1 MYTKLFK
8 LFFKENF
15 TLKRLMGFNLKK
27 SKTKTILMS
36 LVLVYVVV
44 VFLGS
49 FGYLFFDLGKALH
62 EINQTQI
69 LLSFIIIYAIGLS
82 IMIVLFRAS
91 GYLFYYKDYDI
102 LSPLPVHSRTILFAK
117 ASVLLVILY
126 ISMFVMT
133 LPIVFSYFYWMGF
146 DILSLIMFIIAFLAV
161 PLVPVIVMSFISLM
175 IATLTA
181 KFRRGKILTIVLVFV
196 VFIGI
201 FMLSFSINETDVNP
215 FTGQINLF
223 AGISKAY
230 PPFEW
235 FINSVSN
242 HSFVDLA
249 LLVGSHVLL
258 FGLFSYFIQGLVNRT
273 NQRGIRS
280 NVRKNN
286 KALKY
291 QEKTLLVTLVQKEFK
306 KILSS
311 IGYAVNAGFGP
322 VILTVLAVA
331 SLFYRTQIESYL
343 SQMVGAGVSSE
354 VLILGLI
361 AFCVSMTYTPSISLS
376 LEGKNFWIIK
386 SLPIKAET
394 IIYSK
399 IVFNLLLIV
408 PVGILSILLFGISI
422 GYSIVAQ
429 LILIGLVFVFAVLIS
444 VFDAIVNLY
453 FPKFDFVNE
462 MEVVKQSLGA
472 IIGIFGGFTLIAI
485 NGLIYYLLSSSL
497 SFNWIALILIGVNLV
512 LASPLVYFINQK
524 AGKIFTKLS
533 A

>member
-1 MYTKLFK
+1 MYSKLFR

-15 TLKRLMGFNLKK
+15 TLKRLLGFNLKQSK
-27 SKTKTILMS
+27 SKTILMS

-49 FGYLFFDLGKALH
+49 FGYLFFDLGKALNG
-62 EINQTQI
+62 IGQVQI
-69 LLSFIIIYAIGLS
+69 MLSFIIIYGIGLS

-102 LSPLPVHSRTILFAK
+102 LSPLPIHPRTILLAK
-117 ASVLLVILY
+117 ISVMMIILY
-126 ISMFVMT
+126 VSAFVLT
-133 LPIVFSYFYWMGF
+133 LPIVFSYFYWTGF
-146 DILSLIMFIIAFLAV
+146 NILSFIMFIIAFLAV

-181 KFRRGKILTIVLVFV
+181 RFRRGKILTIILVFA

-201 FMLSFSINETDVNP
+201 FMLSFSINQTDVNP

-235 FINSVSN
+235 FINSVN
-242 HSFVDLA
+242 NQSFVDLG
-249 LLVGSHVLL
+249 LLVGSHGLL
-258 FGLFSYFIQGLVNRT
+258 FGLFIYFIQGLVNKT
-273 NQRGIRS
+273 NQKGIRS
-280 NVRKNN
+280 NIRKNN
-286 KALKY
+286 KAIRY

-311 IGYAVNAGFGP
+311 TGYAINAGFGP

-331 SLFYRTQIESYL
+331 SLFYKTQIETYL
-343 SQMVGAGVSSE
+343 SQLVGTGLSSE

-394 IIYSK
+394 IVYSK

-408 PVGILSILLFGISI
+408 PVAIISILLFGISI
-422 GYSIVAQ
+422 GYSILAQ
-429 LILIGLVFVFAVLIS
+429 LILIVLVFVFAVLIS

-472 IIGIFGGFTLIAI
+472 IIGIFGGFTFIAI
-485 NGLIYYLLSSSL
+485 NGFIYYLLQSSM
-497 SFNWIALILIGVNLV
+497 SFNLSALVLIGVNIALS
-512 LASPLVYFINQK
+512 APLIYFINK
-524 AGKIFTKLS
+524 KTEKIFSRL
-533 A
+533 AA